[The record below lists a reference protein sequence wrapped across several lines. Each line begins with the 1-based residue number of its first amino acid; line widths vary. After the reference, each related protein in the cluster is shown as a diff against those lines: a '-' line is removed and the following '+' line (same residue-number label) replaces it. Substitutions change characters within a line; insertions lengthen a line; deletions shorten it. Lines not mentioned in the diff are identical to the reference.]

1 MKKSNKNDITGDKL
15 VSKKNS
21 DAYRDNYDAIF
32 RRGQVHGDRNFDT
45 DGYTKDEKIAN
56 GVLGALFLL
65 CALSISFDLAAD
77 QIKFKFKSPSF
88 SGVGTSSH
96 YLTIDSQEMSRKEA
110 LEAEI
115 QALKDQ
121 AARDAEN
128 TTLARFIKNFE
139 SRVYAQLSRQLVD
152 QLFGENPATEGTF
165 ELFDNLITWTSDGIS
180 ITMTIFNEGTGET
193 TTITI
198 PIGDFGFPTG

>member
-1 MKKSNKNDITGDKL
+1 MKEEKLNNRISNAVIGAIFVLFL
-15 VSKKNS
+15 VSVTHDLK
-21 DAYRDNYDAIF
+21 A
-32 RRGQVHGDRNFDT
+32 
-45 DGYTKDEKIAN
+45 DE
-56 GVLGALFLL
+56 
-65 CALSISFDLAAD
+65 
-77 QIKFKFKSPSF
+77 IKFGFKNPSF

-115 QALKDQ
+115 QAMKDALKREQ
-121 AARDAEN
+121 EN

-152 QLFGENPATEGTF
+152 QLFGENPTENGSFT
-165 ELFDNLITWTSDGIS
+165 LFDNLITWTSDGIT
-180 ITMTIFNEGTGET
+180 ITMTIFNETTGET
-193 TTITI
+193 TEITI

>member
-1 MKKSNKNDITGDKL
+1 MKEEKVNNRVSNAVLGT
-15 VSKKNS
+15 
-21 DAYRDNYDAIF
+21 IF
-32 RRGQVHGDRNFDT
+32 VFM
-45 DGYTKDEKIAN
+45 
-56 GVLGALFLL
+56 GVLFISE
-65 CALSISFDLAAD
+65 LSAD
-77 QIKFKFKSPSF
+77 EIKFGFKSPSF

-115 QALKDQ
+115 QAMKDALKREQ
-121 AARDAEN
+121 EN

-152 QLFGENPATEGTF
+152 QLFGENPAQNGSFT
-165 ELFDNLITWTSDGIS
+165 LFDNLITWTSDGFS
-180 ITMTIFNEGTGET
+180 ITMTIFNETTGET
-193 TTITI
+193 TEITI

>member
-1 MKKSNKNDITGDKL
+1 MKEEKINNRISNAVIGAIFVLFL
-15 VSKKNS
+15 VSVTH
-21 DAYRDNYDAIF
+21 DLTA
-32 RRGQVHGDRNFDT
+32 
-45 DGYTKDEKIAN
+45 DE
-56 GVLGALFLL
+56 
-65 CALSISFDLAAD
+65 
-77 QIKFKFKSPSF
+77 IKFGFKSPSF

-115 QALKDQ
+115 QAMKDALKREQ
-121 AARDAEN
+121 EN

-152 QLFGENPATEGTF
+152 QLFGENPAENGSFT
-165 ELFDNLITWTSDGIS
+165 LFDNLITWTSDGFS
-180 ITMTIFNEGTGET
+180 ITMTIFNETTGET
-193 TTITI
+193 TEITI